1 MGACQTQQNI
11 DINLIINNC
20 DNENQSKKRKYSENR
35 NNSINKKIK
44 KAYINNIQFNN
55 TKKNKN
61 DTYKFKLIKPRNK
74 IPLDKSRKEITI
86 INKENN
92 NIIPKKL
99 TNKLNLSY
107 TADKL
112 PLDNIRS
119 NSRDSKKIMNMS
131 YNEGRI
137 DNISNDLIKE
147 KKNILTDR
155 NSNLNTKDSEKMSIT
170 NNIKRKIVN
179 DEDDTEK
186 LILHLNEQI
195 KNKKEKKNESLILS
209 FDDFELNNNK
219 DEFQLYHLN
228 EFNFNPENKYSKGKD
243 FDDLLQSQIYK
254 NKINFTNLILSL
266 PERKWYSELIEL
278 SDKFKSTRLQKN
290 IDDIFLSEYL
300 NKMIKIYNH
309 FNHLV
314 LALSYYYSYSL
325 FLKKNFWFKNE
336 RINLPNYKSLE
347 YIRGFDWKGLHI
359 RVLPY
364 DQAKKV
370 IREVKSLKCAFFDF
384 LTLFNNKNYDDINNL
399 LSNEII
405 FPLMSYAYIG
415 GIILYVSVE
424 IKKFYYDSNYL
435 NSNII
440 QKNGPNRLDKLY
452 KSLIRK
458 SLRFSDKNDF
468 NNNINDCTIDNS
480 DDNFSFDE
488 NILNEEINISNYSKI
503 DLNETKILKNIKED
517 NLLKIFDEYNDE
529 NKSDRKYKFIL
540 KNAYDLIPDLFKED
554 DKTIYKK
561 LNILNCLDIKNEFKE
576 PRFVNLTKVNNLDK
590 KNEMNIL
597 SKLIRI
603 KASKE
608 NIEIYKNKIDEI
620 EYKIIF
626 DNNKKGIKIN
636 EQITKFFVQYP
647 LIQNYELSRLLITE
661 YLNVGN
667 LNGILNNYYKENTQE
682 IPDRNIIIYRTKFK
696 TKLKLALLN
705 INEQKEKEKEKENI
719 FPKSNDEY
727 ISYVKQFSK
736 ELSSNSSKI
745 LNIDN
750 LLYFCDKYGFNKKFL
765 PFCLEYISD
774 ESIINLIQIY
784 LYVSFIK
791 KFYEYKEGQTL
802 LMKLAIFERN
812 KDDTIINNSEIIK
825 DNNIIEIQ
833 KKFFLDL
840 IKLIIL
846 PVEYLKEENNNK
858 ESFSKNFF
866 ENISFFIF
874 LRMIKIKN
882 YEKYINFKSSLAQL
896 DVKQILQNLNETSRK
911 NPFLFLDTIERILNI
926 RINSFM
932 KYKSSIDINNIK
944 NIKKNDIVINTP
956 KVKSFIDVSDISS
969 YILNIF
975 LKNNKS
981 PKNINPILSKI
992 DFSFFF
998 PELNFEN
1005 PINYINDKLILNK
1018 INYNIKNEEIMKSFC
1033 DLLEQIFDG
1042 IISYNG
1048 NKELILAKVYIY
1060 LLLNSFFCNNNLNE
1074 SNEFLIKIKEILSY
1088 QNFFSLRQNSVLYLL
1103 EAFINI
1109 NDLKLTEEMY
1119 IKTLF
1124 LFLLNQGDIHNI
1136 NNNKINPVLI
1146 IVIIQL
1152 IKITNVNKN
1161 IYLNDYLS
1169 EMLFILKEKFK
1180 NINETL
1186 KILEH
1191 DINTNKEIIINKSL
1205 MYDNYI
1211 KFFIC
1216 NSIIEYFY
1224 SNDTLLFNDDILS
1237 LYKINPTEIQPKKN
1251 NYIINYLFD
1260 EMSYKKNAPSNI
1272 VIFFGKLNN
1281 EIIKPRIIYSL
1292 LGKKIKKIFAGY
1304 ESNFVIDNENKI
1316 YTWGNNLE
1324 GQLGIKPEFKNRY
1337 ININQPMKLSI
1348 KEFENNEQIKNII
1361 CGEKFTFFISNKNRI
1376 YISGYFPFFEKK
1388 YIEPK
1393 RINFNFEKEK
1403 IISISIGE
1411 NFCLFLTGWGN
1422 VYSIGN
1428 NYSNN
1433 SEEINEYINK
1443 VPNLNNIQKIF
1454 CGYNHCFAIA
1464 KNNIIFCWGKN
1475 ERGQLGLNESK
1486 ENILIPKKLIL
1497 NENESDIDNIFCG
1510 KDFTIFHNY
1519 KKEILV
1525 CGNNEENQLGLIQ
1538 DIYYNLKPVINE
1550 QFYNLNII
1558 KISCGEKFCVAMIKD
1573 TITNLVNIWTWGRN
1587 KEGQLGLDENI
1598 EYSNP
1603 KLVPNL
1609 LEYVNHYPLDICCG
1623 KEHCLILLEKK
1634 EEINVDN
1641 NQILNQIVTKYNKF

>member
-20 DNENQSKKRKYSENR
+20 DNQTKKRKYSGNK

-55 TKKNKN
+55 IKKNKN
-61 DTYKFKLIKPRNK
+61 NKSYKFKILKQKNK
-74 IPLDKSRKEITI
+74 IPLDKSRKEINI

-92 NIIPKKL
+92 TTISRIV

-107 TADKL
+107 TGDKL
-112 PLDNIRS
+112 PLDNTRS
-119 NSRDSKKIMNMS
+119 LSRDSKRIMNMS
-131 YNEGRI
+131 YNNDGKIE
-137 DNISNDLIKE
+137 NISNDILKE

-155 NSNLNTKDSEKMSIT
+155 NSNSITKDSEKNNKN
-170 NNIKRKIVN
+170 NNIQRKIVK

-186 LILHLNEQI
+186 LILNLNEQI
-195 KNKKEKKNESLILS
+195 KNKKEKKNGTLILS
-209 FDDFELNNNK
+209 FDDFDTNNNK

-228 EFNFNPENKYSKGKD
+228 EFNFNPENKYSKEKD

-254 NKINFTNLILSL
+254 NRINFTNLILSL

-290 IDDIFLSEYL
+290 IDFNFLSEYL
-300 NKMIKIYNH
+300 NKMIKLYNH

-336 RINLPNYKSLE
+336 SINLPNYKSLD
-347 YIRGFDWKGLHI
+347 YIRGFEWKGLHI

-364 DQAKKV
+364 SQAKKI

-384 LTLFNNKNYDDINNL
+384 LTLFNNKKYEGIDNL

-405 FPLMSYAYIG
+405 FPLMSYVYIG

-435 NSNII
+435 SSNII

-452 KSLIRK
+452 KSLIRR
-458 SLRFSDKNDF
+458 SLRLSDKNDY
-468 NNNINDCTIDNS
+468 NDCTIDNF

-503 DLNETKILKNIKED
+503 DLNDTKILKNIKED

-529 NKSDRKYKFIL
+529 NKTDRKYKFIL
-540 KNAYDLIPDLFKED
+540 KNAYDLIPNLFKEND
-554 DKTIYKK
+554 HEIYKK

-576 PRFVNLTKVNNLDK
+576 PRFVNLTKVNNLDS

-603 KASKE
+603 KATKE
-608 NIEIYKNKIDEI
+608 NIEVYKNKIDEI

-647 LIQNYELSRLLITE
+647 LIQNYELSQLLITE

-667 LNGILNNYYKENTQE
+667 LNGILNKYYKENTHE

-705 INEQKEKEKEKENI
+705 INDPKENI
-719 FPKSNDEY
+719 FLKSNEEY
-727 ISYVKQFSK
+727 ILYVKQFSK
-736 ELSSNSSKI
+736 ELALNASRI
-745 LNIDN
+745 LNVDN
-750 LLYFCDKYGFNKKFL
+750 LFQFCDKYGFNKKFL

-774 ESIINLIQIY
+774 ESIKNLIQIY

-791 KFYEYKEGQTL
+791 KFYDYREGQTL

-812 KDDTIINNSEIIK
+812 KDETILNSSEKIK

-833 KKFFLDL
+833 KKFFLDV
-840 IKLIIL
+840 IKLILL
-846 PVEYLKEENNNK
+846 PVEYVKEENNNR
-858 ESFSKNFF
+858 ESFSKHFF
-866 ENISFFIF
+866 ENVSFFIF
-874 LRMIKIKN
+874 LRMIKLKN
-882 YEKYINFKSSLAQL
+882 FEKYINFKSSLAQL
-896 DVKQILQNLNETSRK
+896 DVKQILQSFNDTSRK
-911 NPFLFLDTIERILNI
+911 NPFLFLDTLERMLNI
-926 RINSFM
+926 RINTFI
-932 KYKSSIDINNIK
+932 KYKSSIEINNIR
-944 NIKKNDIVINTP
+944 NIKKNDIIINTP
-956 KVKSFIDVSDISS
+956 KVKSFIDVSAISS
-969 YILNIF
+969 FILNYFI
-975 LKNNKS
+975 KNNKNT
-981 PKNINPILSKI
+981 KNINPILSKI
-992 DFSFFF
+992 DFCFFF

-1005 PINYINDKLILNK
+1005 PIYYINNTLILTK
-1018 INYNIKNEEIMKSFC
+1018 INCNIKNEEIMKLFYNA
-1033 DLLEQIFDG
+1033 LEQIFEG
-1042 IISYNG
+1042 VISYDG
-1048 NKELILAKVYIY
+1048 NKELILAKSYMY
-1060 LLLNSFFCNNNLNE
+1060 SLLNSFFCHNDLNE
-1074 SNEFLIKIKEILSY
+1074 SNEFLVKIKEVLSY
-1088 QNFFSLRQNSVLYLL
+1088 QNCFSLRQKAIIYLL
-1103 EAFINI
+1103 EGFINI
-1109 NDLKLTEEMY
+1109 NDLKFNEKVY
-1119 IKTLF
+1119 IKALF
-1124 LFLLNQGDIHNI
+1124 LLLLNQGDIRNI
-1136 NNNKINPVLI
+1136 SNKINPILI

-1152 IKITNVNKN
+1152 IKITNVHKNK
-1161 IYLNDYLS
+1161 YLNDYLY
-1169 EMLFILKEKFK
+1169 EMLYILEDKFK

-1186 KILEH
+1186 KILES
-1191 DINTNKEIIINKSL
+1191 DINAKTDIIINKSL
-1205 MYDNYI
+1205 MTDNYI

-1216 NSIIEYFY
+1216 NTIIEYFY
-1224 SNDTLLFNDDILS
+1224 SNDALLFNEDILY
-1237 LYKINPTEIQPKKN
+1237 LFKIKQNEIPEKRN
-1251 NYIINYLFD
+1251 NYIIEYLFD

-1272 VIFFGKLNN
+1272 VIFFGKINN
-1281 EIIKPRIIYSL
+1281 NISKPRVIYSL
-1292 LGKKIKKIFAGY
+1292 LGKKVKKIFAGY
-1304 ESNFVIDNENKI
+1304 ESNFAIDNENKI
-1316 YTWGNNLE
+1316 YSWGNNID
-1324 GQLGIKPEFKNRY
+1324 GQLGIKPEFKNRF
-1337 ININQPMKLSI
+1337 INQPMKITI
-1348 KEFENNEQIKNII
+1348 KEFENNENIKNII
-1361 CGEKFTFFISNKNRI
+1361 CAEKFTFFISNKNRV
-1376 YISGYFPFFEKK
+1376 YISGYFSFFKKK

-1403 IISISIGE
+1403 IIQVLIGE
-1411 NFCLFLTGWGN
+1411 SFCLFLTGWGN

-1428 NYSNN
+1428 YNSYNN
-1433 SEEINEYINK
+1433 SEEINENINK

-1454 CGYNHCFAIA
+1454 CGYHHCFAIA

-1475 ERGQLGLNESK
+1475 ERGQLGLNESI
-1486 ENILIPKKLIL
+1486 EDILIPKKLVL
-1497 NENESDIDNIFCG
+1497 SYDNESDIDNIFCG
-1510 KDFTIFHNY
+1510 KDFTIFQTY

-1525 CGNNEENQLGLIQ
+1525 CGNNEENQLGLLQ
-1538 DIYYNLKPVINE
+1538 DIYYNLKPIINE
-1550 QFYNLNII
+1550 QFYNLDII
-1558 KISCGEKFCVAMIKD
+1558 KVSCGEKFCVAMIKD
-1573 TITNLVNIWTWGRN
+1573 AITNIVNIWTWGRN
-1587 KEGQLGLDENI
+1587 KEGQLGLDEDI

-1609 LEYVNHYPLDICCG
+1609 LEYVNHYPVDICCG
-1623 KEHCLILLEKK
+1623 KNHCLILLEKK

-1641 NQILNQIVTKYNKF
+1641 GQILNQIISKYNKF